1 MQNKRQALNERKKTM
16 PNNNAN
22 HFVTGNARMSYVH
35 LNAPY
40 AHQQDGEAKYSVTVL
55 VPKTDTKTKARIDAA
70 IQAATQMGIS
80 TKWNGARPPVL
91 ATPIYD
97 GDGVRPNGE
106 AFGAEC
112 KGCWVFTASS
122 KADRKPRIVNPQLQ
136 DILDPNEIYSG
147 IWGRVGVDA
156 YPYNVSGKRGIAFG
170 LTNVQ
175 KLADGDPL
183 GSSTTA
189 EDDFGAPVEVGAI
202 NPMTGLP
209 L

>member
-1 MQNKRQALNERKKTM
+1 MSTQTVKT
-16 PNNNAN
+16 N
-22 HFVTGNARMSYVH
+22 HFVTGNARLSYVH

-40 AHQQDGEAKYSVTVL
+40 AHQIGGEAKYSVTVL
-55 VPKTDTKTKARIDAA
+55 VPKTDKTTKAHIDAA
-70 IQAATQMGIS
+70 IQAATQLGIS
-80 TKWNGARPPVL
+80 KQWNGAKPPVL
-91 ATPIYD
+91 ATPLYD

-122 KADRKPRIVNPQLQ
+122 KADRKPRIVNSQVQ
-136 DILDPNEIYSG
+136 DIIDPNEIYSG
-147 IWGRVGVDA
+147 IYGRVGVDA

-175 KLADGDPL
+175 KLTDGEPL
-183 GSSTTA
+183 GSVITA
-189 EDDFGAPVEVGAI
+189 EDDFGEPVTPVSI
-202 NPMTGLP
+202 NPLTGLP

>member
-1 MQNKRQALNERKKTM
+1 MSTQTVKT
-16 PNNNAN
+16 N
-22 HFVTGNARMSYVH
+22 HFVTGNARLSYVH

-40 AHQQDGEAKYSVTVL
+40 AHQIGGEAKYSVTVL
-55 VPKTDTKTKARIDAA
+55 VPKTDKTTKARIDAA
-70 IQAATQMGIS
+70 IQAATQLGIS
-80 TKWNGARPPVL
+80 KQWNGAKPPVL
-91 ATPIYD
+91 ATPLYD

-122 KADRKPRIVNPQLQ
+122 KADRKPRIVNSQVQ
-136 DILDPNEIYSG
+136 DIIDPNEIYSG
-147 IWGRVGVDA
+147 IYGRVGVDA

-175 KLADGDPL
+175 KLTDGEPL
-183 GSSTTA
+183 GSVITA
-189 EDDFGAPVEVGAI
+189 EDDFGEPVSI

>member
-1 MQNKRQALNERKKTM
+1 MSTQTAKN
-16 PNNNAN
+16 N
-22 HFVTGNARMSYVH
+22 HFVTGNARLSYVH

-40 AHQQDGEAKYSVTVL
+40 AHQIGGEAKYSVTVL
-55 VPKTDTKTKARIDAA
+55 VPKTDKTTKAHIDAA
-70 IQAATQMGIS
+70 IQAATQLGIS
-80 TKWNGARPPVL
+80 KQWNGAKPPVL
-91 ATPIYD
+91 ATPLYD

-122 KADRKPRIVNPQLQ
+122 KADRKPRIVNSQVQ
-136 DILDPNEIYSG
+136 DIIDPNEIYSG
-147 IWGRVGVDA
+147 IYGRVGVDA

-175 KLADGDPL
+175 KLTDGEPL
-183 GSSTTA
+183 GSVITA
-189 EDDFGAPVEVGAI
+189 EDDFGEPVTPVSI

>member
-1 MQNKRQALNERKKTM
+1 MSTQTVKT
-16 PNNNAN
+16 N
-22 HFVTGNARMSYVH
+22 HFVTGNARLSYVH

-40 AHQQDGEAKYSVTVL
+40 AHQIGGEAKYSVTVL
-55 VPKTDTKTKARIDAA
+55 VPKTDTKTKAHIDAA
-70 IQAATQMGIS
+70 IQAATQLGIS
-80 TKWNGARPPVL
+80 KQWNGAKPPVL
-91 ATPIYD
+91 ATPLYD

-122 KADRKPRIVNPQLQ
+122 KADRKPRIVNSQVQ
-136 DILDPNEIYSG
+136 DIIDPNEIYSG
-147 IWGRVGVDA
+147 IYGRVGVDA

-175 KLADGDPL
+175 KLTDGEPL
-183 GSSTTA
+183 GSVITA
-189 EDDFGAPVEVGAI
+189 EDDFGEPVSI